1 MQPFTPADSAVAPV
15 VARYVPVGQLAG
27 VTVPATQYLPTGQG
41 RHAEAATP
49 PVKELYVPATQ
60 LISKPSGQYLPAL
73 QLEQLAAAV
82 APAALYVPGRHLMA
96 AADAAGQY
104 EPAGQSVQDAA
115 VAASVPRNLPASQLM
130 GATIPASG
138 QRVPEGQ
145 GIQSLGVVAPN
156 MLLYVP
162 FEHFV
167 ELWDPLLENEP

>member
-1 MQPFTPADSAVAPV
+1 MAPRSDRKVPA
-15 VARYVPVGQLAG
+15 GQLAG
-27 VTVPATQYLPTGQG
+27 VTVPATQYLPAGQG

-60 LISKPSGQYLPAL
+60 SISKPSGQYLPAR

-115 VAASVPRNLPASQLM
+115 VAASVPRNLPASQPS

-138 QRVPEGQ
+138 QRVPGGHCRQ
-145 GIQSLGVVAPN
+145 AAADVADG
-156 MLLYVP
+156 
-162 FEHFV
+162 
-167 ELWDPLLENEP
+167 DPE